1 MKKTILL
8 LSSFLIVSTATLAQN
23 TAKAKEVL
31 PKKTE
36 VMETAPEVV
45 FDSIHFQKSAEMLDE
60 TIYWELI
67 DKTVKANL
75 SQEDQELFL
84 TNELEKLSP
93 KEIIGFRLRT
103 DKLLFDSY
111 TSDLWC
117 AAYIMNGGTTDGGF
131 DYFRCW
137 IISKGKEAYYNALA
151 NPDSLIN
158 LVKDGQNAYEFEG
171 FWFVAMNA
179 FLNKTD
185 HEIYNFIDYDTFVT
199 NDEHYPLLTFN
210 WNVDEP
216 KTMSKICPVLFQK
229 LWKN

>member
-1 MKKTILL
+1 MKKTTTFLSVFLL
-8 LSSFLIVSTATLAQN
+8 LTMVALAQN
-23 TAKAKEVL
+23 SAKVKEVL
-31 PKKTE
+31 KKTTVSTE
-36 VMETAPEVV
+36 VIPVV
-45 FDSIHFQKSAEMLDE
+45 AFDSIHFEKSSEMLDE
-60 TIYWELI
+60 ELYWSII
-67 DKTVKANL
+67 DNMIKENL
-75 SQEDQELFL
+75 SQEDQEIFITNQLEQL
-84 TNELEKLSP
+84 TP

-117 AAYIMNGGTTDGGF
+117 AAYIMNGGSTDGGF

-137 IISKGKEAYYNALA
+137 IISKGKEAYYNAKA

-158 LVKDGQNAYEFEG
+158 LVNTAQDSYEFEG

-185 HEIYNFIDYDTFVT
+185 HEIYNYIDYKTFVT

-210 WNVDEP
+210 WSVDDP
-216 KTMSKICPVLFQK
+216 KTMEKICPVLFQK
-229 LWKN
+229 LWKK